1 MVTHVTNP
9 GVFIA
14 SMSPLM
20 IFFGMR
26 HALDVDHIT
35 AIDNLVRMHNVRKS
49 ARWVG
54 TGFSL
59 GHSASVFIELVII
72 IYVVGSATGGAIDT
86 LSFWG
91 GAVGAVA
98 LGVIGVINFISMKKW
113 GKTGTAILAGK
124 VVGRTRFLGP
134 MGSSAIT
141 GLIFGFGFDTATQIS
156 ALTISAVASATAGIE
171 IAMVLAVVF
180 ATGMIFVDSM
190 DGIFVRSAF
199 SKILSTKIFRY
210 MSYALSAVALS
221 VAAAE
226 MYSTIYNVDIPE
238 WIGAVLA
245 VSVIGFAFGYGYLT
259 RHRRVETFSFS
270 TGANPTPTHD
280 HSHHDK
286 PSSIDGSSKEE
297 KFGIFGKAKEDTESR

>member
-1 MVTHVTNP
+1 MVTHISNP

-14 SMSPLM
+14 SMTSLM

-35 AIDNLVRMHNVRKS
+35 AIDNLVRMHNVRKRS
-49 ARWVG
+49 RWVG

-72 IYVVGSATGGAIDT
+72 IYVVGSATNGKIDT

-91 GAVGAVA
+91 GLVGAIA
-98 LGVIGVINFISMKKW
+98 LGVIGAINFFAMKKW

-134 MGSSAIT
+134 IGSSALT

-156 ALTISAVASATAGIE
+156 VLTISAVASATAGME
-171 IAMVLAVVF
+171 IAMCLAVIF
-180 ATGMIFVDSM
+180 AMGMIFVDSM

-199 SKILSTKIFRY
+199 SKILNTKIFKY
-210 MSYALSAVALS
+210 MSYGLSIVALG

-226 MYSTIYNVDIPE
+226 TYSTVYKVDIPE

-245 VSVIGFAFGYGYLT
+245 VTVIGTAFGYGCLT
-259 RHRRVETFSFS
+259 RHRRVDT
-270 TGANPTPTHD
+270 TATATH
-280 HSHHDK
+280 HHHHHHHDI
-286 PSSIDGSSKEE
+286 PSSIEGNT
-297 KFGIFGKAKEDTESR
+297 KEDTESH